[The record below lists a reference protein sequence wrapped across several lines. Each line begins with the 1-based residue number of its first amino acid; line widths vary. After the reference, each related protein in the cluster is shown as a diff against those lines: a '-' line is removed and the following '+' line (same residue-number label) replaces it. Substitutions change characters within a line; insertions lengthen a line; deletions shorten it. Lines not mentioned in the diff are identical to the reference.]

1 MVVYGRG
8 NPATSAKE
16 KKKGQRKKKY
26 RREEG
31 RLHDVRCQD
40 FMNFFAFVIVCLGCA
55 FLHSSSSMIV
65 GKFTCRR
72 KKKYGRSGGRCG
84 GRGGEG
90 SGGEGRRGRCCG
102 VGLCFL
108 HSFLFIASFFPPDLA
123 CAVRVLYPTSTVDFL
138 PGLVRN
144 IME

>member
-40 FMNFFAFVIVCLGCA
+40 FMDFFAFVIVCLQCA
-55 FLHSSSSMIV
+55 FFAL
-65 GKFTCRR
+65 
-72 KKKYGRSGGRCG
+72 
-84 GRGGEG
+84 E
-90 SGGEGRRGRCCG
+90 
-102 VGLCFL
+102 
-108 HSFLFIASFFPPDLA
+108 
-123 CAVRVLYPTSTVDFL
+123 
-138 PGLVRN
+138 
-144 IME
+144 